1 MKKEPAT
8 SEHAPAREPE
18 PFDGRPIADGDL
30 WVNRV
35 YVDVDAFAR
44 NVRSIR
50 RLIGRHRE
58 LLAVVKDDAYGHGA
72 VELSRVAVAEG
83 ADLLGVV
90 NVDEAR
96 ALRIAGITAP
106 ILVLG
111 ITSPAAAAEIPRWGL
126 ATIVCQLEFAE
137 ALERGARE
145 TKQRVPVFVK
155 VDTGMGRLGIPPRD
169 AGRFCDRLRTMPYLS
184 LQGLITHLPDAD
196 GADKEAARAQIATFA
211 ALIDEVRAR
220 GHALPRNHIA
230 NSAAILDLPE
240 GYFQMVR
247 AGIIL
252 YGLYPS
258 AAVNRIP
265 GLERVLSFRTPVI
278 FAKEVPPATSIS
290 YRRTYVTKQTTTIA
304 TTPLGY
310 RHGYPRLLSN
320 RAEALWRGRRVP
332 VAGLVCM
339 DMTMFDLGP
348 GARPRLGEEL
358 TILGRDGDDEIT
370 AEELAGHAETIS
382 YEIITSLG
390 MRSRRYYLKA
400 GRLYPEP
407 RDRQPLSGQYY

>member
-155 VDTGMGRLGIPPRD
+155 VDTGMGRLGIHPRD